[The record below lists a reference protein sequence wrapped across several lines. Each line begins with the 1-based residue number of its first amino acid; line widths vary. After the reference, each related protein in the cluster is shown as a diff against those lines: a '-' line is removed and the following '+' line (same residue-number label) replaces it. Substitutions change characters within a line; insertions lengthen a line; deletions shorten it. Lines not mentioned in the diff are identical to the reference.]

1 MNLNVNFGVNLPR
14 TQVNL
19 HELGEH
25 CELRE
30 PVDVIFSLLS
40 LYINNFAI
48 GIPREE
54 SRKRGSRQSR

>member
-30 PVDVIFSLLS
+30 PIDVIFSLLS

-48 GIPREE
+48 GIP
-54 SRKRGSRQSR
+54 KGMKPQRGSRQYR